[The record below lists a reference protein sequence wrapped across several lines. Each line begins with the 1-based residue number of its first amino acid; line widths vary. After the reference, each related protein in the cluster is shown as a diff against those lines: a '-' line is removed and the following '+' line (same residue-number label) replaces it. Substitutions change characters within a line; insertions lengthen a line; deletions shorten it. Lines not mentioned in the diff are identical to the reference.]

1 MFSVFVTFAVTSF
14 ENSGYGTSE
23 GVGPFS
29 DSCMHFPI
37 ASHSESKMFESI
49 SDKLQ
54 WRSIVLKRG
63 SRRNIFAEE
72 NHDFC
77 FVSVQLEPFKTRV
90 GIEPV

>member
-1 MFSVFVTFAVTSF
+1 MFSVFNTFAVISF

-23 GVGPFS
+23 GVGHFS
-29 DSCMHFPI
+29 DSCVHFPI
-37 ASHSESKMFESI
+37 ASQSDSKILEF

-54 WRSIVLKRG
+54 WRAIVLKSG
-63 SRRNIFAEE
+63 SPRNIFDEE

-77 FVSVQLEPFKTRV
+77 FVSVQLEPFETRV